1 MPTVKTRGDR
11 PIELYYE
18 RSGPPGVDPVL
29 LVMGLGTTL
38 DAWDLTAPVLAEKR
52 DVIRFDNRG
61 IGRTEK
67 PRGRY
72 RTAEMADDALALLD
86 HLGLDRVHV
95 VGISM
100 GGMIAQELALV
111 APARVKSLTLL
122 ATYAAPDSE
131 IERTAEEGAKA
142 QGRPDLGTMFK
153 MMASAAEAGTGPAAA
168 DAEAAATPAV
178 DPMLIL
184 KFMMPLVVS
193 KAYLEREREFLKR
206 QFERSMEYGFALH
219 GFMGQV
225 AAVMAHDTRARLAQL
240 ATLPVHVM
248 LGTKD
253 RLIPPR
259 LTRALHAGIPGARLT
274 EIEGGTH
281 GLCYEFAERLNQE
294 LAGWLDAPEAAP
306 RASVA

>member
-18 RSGPPGVDPVL
+18 RSGPQGVDPVL

-100 GGMIAQELALV
+100 GGMIAQALAARRPALVRRLALV
-111 APARVKSLTLL
+111 VTAHTLAPAGHDSGNHLSALADAGRWRAFLRHANHLCFDGRTHRV
-122 ATYAAPDSE
+122 AAPLMWALGSPLLGRRRAAARDFAISA
-131 IERTAEEGAKA
+131 RACA
-142 QGRPDLGTMFK
+142 QHDAAAWLHHIAAPTLVW
-153 MMASAAEAGTGPAAA
+153 SAADDQLFPAHATEALAAA
-168 DAEAAATPAV
+168 LPQAWHMSAPGAHAAFMQQRADFQAAIAGFLEAQLPRARAARPRHTQEAA
-178 DPMLIL
+178 
-184 KFMMPLVVS
+184 
-193 KAYLEREREFLKR
+193 
-206 QFERSMEYGFALH
+206 
-219 GFMGQV
+219 
-225 AAVMAHDTRARLAQL
+225 
-240 ATLPVHVM
+240 
-248 LGTKD
+248 
-253 RLIPPR
+253 
-259 LTRALHAGIPGARLT
+259 
-274 EIEGGTH
+274 
-281 GLCYEFAERLNQE
+281 
-294 LAGWLDAPEAAP
+294 
-306 RASVA
+306 